1 MSPLVAGALVFF
13 TSGAVLVLE
22 ILAGR
27 LLAPYVGVTL
37 ETYTAVIGTVLA
49 GISLGTW
56 LGGMAAD
63 RFNPRALLGP
73 LLAAGGALS
82 LATVPLVRLFGSSI
96 EEGQEPSVVLLSI
109 VGFFA
114 PALVLSAVSPTVVKL
129 QLRDLGATGRVV
141 GRLSALGTAGAIAG
155 TFLAGFVLVEAAP
168 TSTSIFVIG
177 ALLLVG
183 GLVTWAF
190 LGRSSRAAPLLALAT
205 AAGLVASGLT
215 AAADDPC
222 QVETIYHCA
231 RVVVDAQ
238 RPTGRLLLLDTLS
251 HSYVDLS
258 DPTHLH
264 FRYTNVFAYVI
275 DATAPAGRL
284 DAVHVGG
291 GGWTMPRYLQ
301 ATRPGTR
308 SLVLEID
315 PGLVEISR
323 DKLGLR
329 TGPDLAARIGD
340 GRLSMND
347 QPEAS
352 YDVALGDAFGGL
364 AVPWHLTTVEFAE
377 SVRDALRPGGVY
389 VMNVIDYPPLRFA
402 KAELVTLGEVFD
414 HVAVLAPPGLIRS
427 DRGGNF
433 VLVAS
438 RAPIDGGAL
447 AARVADRR
455 GEERVLVDGEALA
468 WAAGAPVLTD
478 DKAPVDQWLAEARR
492 I

>member
-56 LGGMAAD
+56 VGGMAAD

-96 EEGQEPSVVLLSI
+96 EEGREPSVVLLSI

-177 ALLLVG
+177 AVLLVAG
-183 GLVTWAF
+183 VATWAL
-190 LGRSSRAAPLLALAT
+190 LGRSPRAAPLVALAT

-251 HSYVDLS
+251 HSYVDLA
-258 DPTHLH
+258 DPTHLQ
-264 FRYTNVFAYVI
+264 FRYTKVFADVI
-275 DATAPAGRL
+275 DATAPAGPL

-308 SLVLEID
+308 SVVLEID
-315 PGLVEISR
+315 PGLVDISR
-323 DKLGLR
+323 DRLGLR
-329 TGPDLAARIGD
+329 TGPDLIARIGD
-340 GRLSMND
+340 GRLSMKD

-377 SVRDALRPGGVY
+377 SVRDALRPGGIY

-402 KAELVTLGEVFD
+402 KAELATLGEVFD
-414 HVAVLAPPGLIRS
+414 HLAVLAPPGLVRG

-438 RAPIDGGAL
+438 RESIDGEAL
-447 AARVADRR
+447 ADQVATRR
-455 GEERVLVDGEALA
+455 GEERVLVDGEARA

-478 DKAPVDQWLAEARR
+478 DKAPVDQWLAESRR

>member
-56 LGGMAAD
+56 AGGALAD
-63 RFNPRALLGP
+63 RVNPRSLLGP

-96 EEGQEPSVVLLSI
+96 EEGREPSVVLLSI

-129 QLRDLGATGRVV
+129 QLHDLDATGRVV
-141 GRLSALGTAGAIAG
+141 GRLSALGTAGAIGG

-177 ALLLVG
+177 AVLLAAG
-183 GLVTWAF
+183 IVTWAF
-190 LGRSSRAAPLLALAT
+190 LGRSPRAAPVVVVAAVSGLIT
-205 AAGLVASGLT
+205 AGLT

-222 QVETIYHCA
+222 QVETVYHCA

-251 HSYVDLS
+251 HSYVDLA
-258 DPTHLH
+258 DPTHLQ
-264 FRYTNVFAYVI
+264 FRYTKLFADVI

-284 DAVHVGG
+284 DALHIGG
-291 GGWTMPRYLQ
+291 GGWTLPRYLQ
-301 ATRPGTR
+301 ATRPGT
-308 SLVLEID
+308 SSVVLEID
-315 PGLVEISR
+315 PGLVEIAR
-323 DKLGLR
+323 DRLGLR
-329 TGPDLAARIGD
+329 TGPDLEARIGD
-340 GRLSMND
+340 GRLGIND
-347 QPEAS
+347 LPEGS
-352 YDVALGDAFGGL
+352 WDVALGDAFGGL
-364 AVPWHLTTVEFAE
+364 AVPWHLTTVEFAR
-377 SVRDALRPGGVY
+377 SVRHALRPGGVY

-402 KAELVTLGEVFD
+402 RAELATLAEVFD
-414 HVAVLAPPGLIRS
+414 HVAVLAPAGLVRG

-438 RAPIDGGAL
+438 RAPIDAAALGAQ
-447 AARVADRR
+447 VAGRG
-455 GEERVLVDGEALA
+455 GEEQVLVDGQALA

-478 DKAPVDQWLAEARR
+478 DKAPVDQWLAESRR

>member
-37 ETYTAVIGTVLA
+37 QTYTAVIGTVLA

-56 LGGMAAD
+56 AGGALAD
-63 RFNPRALLGP
+63 RVNPRAMLGP

-96 EEGQEPSVVLLSI
+96 EQGREPSVVMLSI

-141 GRLSALGTAGAIAG
+141 GRLSALGTAGAIGG

-168 TSTSIFVIG
+168 TSTSIFAIG
-177 ALLLVG
+177 AALVVA
-183 GLVTWAF
+183 GLAVWAF
-190 LGRSSRAAPLLALAT
+190 VGRTPRTAPVVVVAV

-222 QVETIYHCA
+222 QVETLYHCA
-231 RVVVDAQ
+231 RVVPDPQ
-238 RPTGRLLLLDTLS
+238 RPTGRLLVLDTLS
-251 HSYVDLS
+251 HSYVDLA
-258 DPTHLH
+258 DPTYLH
-264 FRYTNVFAYVI
+264 FRYVRLFAGVI
-275 DATAPAGRL
+275 DATAPAGPL
-284 DAVHVGG
+284 DVVHVGG

-301 ATRPGTR
+301 ATRPGTT

-315 PGLVEISR
+315 PGLVELSR
-323 DKLGLR
+323 RQLGLR

-340 GRLSMND
+340 GRLSMALL
-347 QPEAS
+347 PPAGA
-352 YDVALGDAFGGL
+352 DVVVGDAFGGL
-364 AVPWHLTTVEFAE
+364 AVPWHLTTAEFAA
-377 SVRDALRPGGVY
+377 SVRAALRPGGVY

-402 KAELVTLGEVFD
+402 KAEVATLSQVFE
-414 HVAVLAPPGLIRS
+414 HVAVLAPPDLLSG
-427 DRGGNF
+427 DRGGNY

-438 RAPIDGGAL
+438 RAPLDDDAL
-447 AARVADRR
+447 AAQVAERR
-455 GEERVLVDGEALA
+455 GQEEVLAGEAARA
-468 WAAGAPVLTD
+468 WAGDAPVLTD
-478 DKAPVDQWLAEARR
+478 DKAPVDQWLARARR

>member
-1 MSPLVAGALVFF
+1 MTPLVAGALVFF

-27 LLAPYVGVTL
+27 LLAPYVGITL

-56 LGGMAAD
+56 VGGLAAD

-82 LATVPLVRLFGSSI
+82 LATVPLVRLFGSAI
-96 EEGQEPSVVLLSI
+96 EEGQQPSVVILSI

-129 QLRDLGATGRVV
+129 QLRDLDATGRVV

-177 ALLLVG
+177 ATLLVAG
-183 GLVTWAF
+183 IGVWAF
-190 LGRSSRAAPLLALAT
+190 LGRSSRAAPLVAVALAS
-205 AAGLVASGLT
+205 GFVASGLT

-231 RVVVDAQ
+231 RVVPDAQ
-238 RPTGRLLLLDTLS
+238 RPTGRLLVLDTLS
-251 HSYVDLS
+251 HSYVDLA
-258 DPTHLH
+258 DPTYLQ
-264 FRYTNVFAYVI
+264 FRYANVFADVI
-275 DATAPAGRL
+275 EATTPAGRL

-315 PGLVEISR
+315 PGLVEIAR
-323 DKLGLR
+323 DRLGLR
-329 TGPDLAARIGD
+329 TGPDLTARIGD
-340 GRLSMND
+340 GRLSMA
-347 QPEAS
+347 ELATAS
-352 YDVALGDAFGGL
+352 ADLVLGDAFGGL

-377 SVRDALRPGGVY
+377 SVRRVLRPGGVY
-389 VMNVIDYPPLRFA
+389 LINVIDYPPLRFA
-402 KAELVTLGEVFD
+402 KAELATLRQVFE
-414 HVAVLAPPGLIRS
+414 HVAVLAPPGLLRG

-438 RAPIDGGAL
+438 GSPLDGPAMAGE
-447 AARVADRR
+447 VAGRR
-455 GEERVLVDGEALA
+455 GEEQVLVDGEAVA
-468 WAAGAPVLTD
+468 WAGGAPALTD
-478 DKAPVDQWLAEARR
+478 DKAPVDQWLAETRR

>member
-56 LGGMAAD
+56 LGGVAAD
-63 RFNPRALLGP
+63 RLDPRSLLGP
-73 LLAAGGALS
+73 LLAAGGALA
-82 LATVPLVRLFGSSI
+82 LATVPLVRLFGSTI
-96 EEGQEPSVVLLSI
+96 QEGRQPSVVLLSI

-129 QLRDLGATGRVV
+129 QLRDLDATGRVV

-168 TSTSIFVIG
+168 TSSSIFVIG
-177 ALLLVG
+177 AVLLVA
-183 GLVTWAF
+183 GLGVWAF
-190 LGRSSRAAPLLALAT
+190 LGRSPRAAPLVAVAVV
-205 AAGLVASGLT
+205 AGAVASGLT

-222 QVETIYHCA
+222 QVETTYHCA
-231 RVVVDAQ
+231 RVVPDPQ

-251 HSYVDLS
+251 HSYVDLA
-258 DPTHLH
+258 DPTHLQ
-264 FRYTNVFAYVI
+264 FRYTNIFADVI

-301 ATRPGTR
+301 ATRPGTT
-308 SLVLEID
+308 SVVLEID

-323 DKLGLR
+323 DRLGLE

-340 GRLSMND
+340 GRLSMAALAA
-347 QPEAS
+347 AS
-352 YDVALGDAFGGL
+352 ADVVVGDAFGGL

-377 SVRDALRPGGVY
+377 SVRRVLRPGGVY

-402 KAELVTLGEVFD
+402 KAELATLGQVFE
-414 HVAVLAPPGLIRS
+414 HVAVLAPPGLLRG

-438 RAPIDGGAL
+438 GSPLDGAAL
-447 AARVADRR
+447 ATEVADRR
-455 GEERVLVDGEALA
+455 GEERVLVDGEARA
-468 WAAGAPVLTD
+468 WAEGAPTLTD
-478 DKAPVDQWLAEARR
+478 DKAPVDQWLAKTSR

>member
-27 LLAPYVGVTL
+27 LLAPYVGLTL
-37 ETYTAVIGTVLA
+37 ENYSAVIGTVLA

-56 LGGMAAD
+56 IGGMLAD

-73 LLAAGGALS
+73 LLAVGGACS
-82 LATVPLVRLFGSSI
+82 LATVPLVRMFGSSI
-96 EEGQEPSVVLLSI
+96 EEGREPSAVLLSI

-129 QLRDLGATGRVV
+129 QLRDLGTTGRVV

-155 TFLAGFVLVEAAP
+155 VFLAGFVLVEAAP

-177 ALLLVG
+177 ALFVVA
-183 GLVTWAF
+183 GLAVWAL
-190 LGRSSRAAPLLALAT
+190 LGRSPRAAPLVAVAV

-222 QVETIYHCA
+222 QVETKYHCA

-238 RPTGRLLLLDTLS
+238 RPTGRLLQLDTLS
-251 HSYVDLS
+251 HSYVDLA
-258 DPTHLH
+258 DPAHLQ
-264 FRYTNVFAYVI
+264 FRYTNVFADVI
-275 DATAPAGRL
+275 DATTPAGPL
-284 DAVHVGG
+284 DAIHVGG
-291 GGWTMPRYLQ
+291 GGWTMPRWLR
-301 ATRPGTR
+301 ATRPGTV
-308 SLVLEID
+308 SQVFEID

-323 DKLGLR
+323 DRLGLE
-329 TGPDLAARIGD
+329 TGADLVPRIGD
-340 GRLSMND
+340 GRLSMAGAG
-347 QPEAS
+347 PAEA
-352 YDVALGDAFGGL
+352 DLVVGDAFGGL
-364 AVPWHLTTVEFAE
+364 AVPWHLTTVEFVE
-377 SVRDALRPGGVY
+377 SVRRALRPGGVY
-389 VMNVIDYPPLRFA
+389 VLNVIDYPPLRFA
-402 KAELVTLGEVFD
+402 KAEVATLRRVFD
-414 HVAVLAPPGLIRS
+414 SVAVLAPAGLLQG

-438 RAPIDGGAL
+438 SAPLDG
-447 AARVADRR
+447 AAIAAEVRERR
-455 GEERVLVDGEALA
+455 GEERVLIDGEAAA

-478 DKAPVDQWLAEARR
+478 DKAPVDQWLAESRR